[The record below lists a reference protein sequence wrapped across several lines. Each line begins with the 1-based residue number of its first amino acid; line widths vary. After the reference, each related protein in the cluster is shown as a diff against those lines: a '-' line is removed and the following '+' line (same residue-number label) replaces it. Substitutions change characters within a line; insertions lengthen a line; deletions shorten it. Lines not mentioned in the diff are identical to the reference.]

1 MRILFALIFTSLLFA
16 NCNQNTNQNTSVIVC
31 GNIVNLTNKEIYFN
45 LFGNTQKDT
54 VKLDK
59 RGNFYYKTE
68 IDKSNFAYLY
78 CDGKRI
84 DLFLKP
90 SDSIY
95 LIGNLENLGDS
106 LLFSGSGFLPS
117 QSLHAARLFNN
128 TQNPKYDSLYSLSP
142 IQFDEL
148 LSKNLKNVLQLIKN
162 NLGIDSSSYS
172 LLAENQCFEY
182 YTYYLN
188 YKNYHEY
195 FGNDPKNAA
204 IPANFY
210 ETPQLKDKWN
220 ERYIQLPK
228 FKEYLNAFIV
238 INEIELEGDTTYFIA
253 QRIKRIDTLL
263 SGKVKEYAVYQILT
277 EGFKYYYDK
286 RIHLL
291 WQEIQKN
298 FTDKNYVAEIN
309 KLEKKWKNL
318 QSGNIAPAFTF
329 ENIKGEKFSLSDFK
343 GKWVYIDVWATW
355 CGPCKQESPYFE
367 KLAQKF
373 KDKPVSFISIS
384 VDDSRAAWERHVYS
398 KKWSSLHLY
407 AGGWKDITE
416 KYFINAIPRFILIDD
431 KGLIYS
437 PDAERPSSNAE
448 QLLHA
453 IFNAKNNA

>member
-1 MRILFALIFTSLLFA
+1 
-16 NCNQNTNQNTSVIVC
+16 
-31 GNIVNLTNKEIYFN
+31 
-45 LFGNTQKDT
+45 
-54 VKLDK
+54 
-59 RGNFYYKTE
+59 
-68 IDKSNFAYLY
+68 
-78 CDGKRI
+78 
-84 DLFLKP
+84 
-90 SDSIY
+90 
-95 LIGNLENLGDS
+95 
-106 LLFSGSGFLPS
+106 
-117 QSLHAARLFNN
+117 
-128 TQNPKYDSLYSLSP
+128 
-142 IQFDEL
+142 
-148 LSKNLKNVLQLIKN
+148 
-162 NLGIDSSSYS
+162 
-172 LLAENQCFEY
+172 
-182 YTYYLN
+182 
-188 YKNYHEY
+188 
-195 FGNDPKNAA
+195 
-204 IPANFY
+204 
-210 ETPQLKDKWN
+210 
-220 ERYIQLPK
+220 
-228 FKEYLNAFIV
+228 
-238 INEIELEGDTTYFIA
+238 
-253 QRIKRIDTLL
+253 
-263 SGKVKEYAVYQILT
+263 
-277 EGFKYYYDK
+277 
-286 RIHLL
+286 LL